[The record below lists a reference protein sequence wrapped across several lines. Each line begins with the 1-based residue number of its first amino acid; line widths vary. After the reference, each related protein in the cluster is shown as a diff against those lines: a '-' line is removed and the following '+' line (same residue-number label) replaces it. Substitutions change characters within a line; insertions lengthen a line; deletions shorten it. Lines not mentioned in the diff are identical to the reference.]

1 MHVDEAMQSRRS
13 MRRFLPTAVPQSVV
27 RHILQVAARS
37 PSGNNIQP
45 WRVHVVAG
53 TARDKLCRDLLQ
65 AATDSPE
72 RYRAEYDYYPT
83 QWFEPY
89 LERRRRCGFALY
101 ETLRI
106 GRNDRERR
114 EEQMLRNYLFF
125 DAPVGLLVTLDRRL
139 SAGSYMDIGMFIQSI
154 LLAARGQGL
163 HTCPQAAFATFHEV
177 VRKHLPL
184 TDEELLVCGI
194 ALGYAD
200 PDAPENGL
208 VTEREPVESFAS
220 FHGFAEKP

>member
-65 AATDSPE
+65 AATDNPE

-101 ETLRI
+101 ETLGI
-106 GRNDRERR
+106 GRGDRERR

-208 VTEREPVESFAS
+208 VTGREPVDAFAS